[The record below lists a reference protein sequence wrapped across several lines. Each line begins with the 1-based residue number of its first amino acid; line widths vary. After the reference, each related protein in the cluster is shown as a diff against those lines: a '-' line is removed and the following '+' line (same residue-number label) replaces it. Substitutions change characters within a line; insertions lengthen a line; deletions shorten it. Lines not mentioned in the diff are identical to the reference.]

1 MAAVEGKIDSLDA
14 KIVQYQYAII
24 QLQLYIPQ
32 IKRFQETVNQTPN
45 QLPLMQYV
53 VVTIQQLF
61 LISEG
66 PFNARLKL
74 LLDYALFKPLSVTV
88 PATVSHVPYDI
99 QDLAVIPLSS
109 VPSKVQS
116 FKCLKLLEL
125 LCQNCLHAYLA
136 RLHLAK
142 LAKLEQGRLVDPQL
156 KIETIDA
163 QMEELANFL
172 KEKLFANDG
181 MLDLNEL
188 VFELPAD
195 HETLN
200 SDATYVEAT
209 LIDFDL
215 KMLYYI
221 SRLKTIVEEKLK
233 VELTRL
239 RTMRTMS
246 PPAQANYLRQLPNAH
261 LTMHL
266 ILALTLR
273 LNEAYNITRRFGR
286 QIYFPNAQHLYDS
299 KLIAQTKNPTYFKL
313 HILKDFDE
321 LANANKKNG
330 TLIATITRFIRANS
344 EFQVNS
350 KNVLDFTNILSL
362 AHSMIV
368 TSLTTIEDF
377 RHYWIY
383 AEVKFR
389 KAHSIPRKNLAIIHQ
404 QFNPVPSK
412 TDKSTMPAES
422 SNIKLEKAKAKPIS
436 TDQPQADNSSINSK
450 ESLESGS
457 KVAPTGTVSTL
468 SINSDISS
476 IESLESGAR
485 RSPTTAESINA
496 SSALIAE
503 LFNDDHIQSI
513 ESDFK
518 TLDLKNQAKLSTPSG
533 NRSRSSSQSSV
544 TSSGSGSM
552 NRRSIYGTLN
562 SPTRQL
568 SNASTSNRGL
578 YSQNNGSLTNFPLS
592 MNASDSSSLTPAP
605 PAVGNRRRASS
616 QPIRPTS
623 MYISSSSPLSPLSPP
638 ITQPKSH
645 AASGA
650 AAALVRNMSKQDNS
664 KANAALSAAAAT
676 ATGTAIVRSPNG
688 MVRRSPSLT
697 KKAQAGTLN
706 AQLVSP
712 LANKVQ
718 SFTKPIRHKVVEEE
732 ENSDTTP
739 VVHRMTANQRLQQ
752 HLRNASQQGSL
763 VTQQKEQLKSVTVDV
778 NELSHL
784 NMKRYTEPPLPP
796 PPAPAPVPAP
806 APSKYGLINE
816 STPPTASTGITVSSG
831 KITRLQMTKIN
842 TQKNSVTA
850 YADESTPST
859 SSNSSVSGVSSTVDK
874 ASTRSELTQEDGT
887 GTVVKRVR
895 FIGVPQYSEAE
906 DAPSNYAQKI
916 LRNFAMLRPGKPVQN
931 RLSFA
936 QKEHLLKKEESISFR
951 KQLHSNVQS

>member
-1 MAAVEGKIDSLDA
+1 MSGKIDSLDA

-24 QLQLYIPQ
+24 QLQIYIPQ
-32 IKRFQETVNQTPN
+32 IKEFQKSLLLKPN
-45 QLPLMQYV
+45 QVPLMQYIV
-53 VVTIQQLF
+53 VAIQQLF

-74 LLDYALFKPLSVTV
+74 LLDYGLFKPLSVTV

-99 QDLAVIPLSS
+99 QDLAVVPLSS
-109 VPSKVQS
+109 VPSSTQA

-136 RLHLAK
+136 RLHQAK
-142 LAKLEQGRLVDPQL
+142 LAKLEQSRMTDDPQL
-156 KIETIDA
+156 KLETIDQ
-163 QMEELANFL
+163 QMDELATFL
-172 KEKLFANDG
+172 KEKLFNDNS
-181 MLDLNEL
+181 MLDLNDL
-188 VFELPAD
+188 MFELPPD

-209 LIDFDL
+209 LIDFDM

-221 SRLKTIVEEKLK
+221 SKVKSIVEDTLN

-239 RTMRTMS
+239 RNIRSFSS
-246 PPAQANYLRQLPNAH
+246 PTAQINYLSQLPHAH

-273 LNEAYNITRRFGR
+273 LNEIYNITRRFGR

-299 KLIAQTKNPTYFKL
+299 KLISQTKNPTYFKL
-313 HILKDFDE
+313 HVLKDFDE

-344 EFQVNS
+344 EFEVNA
-350 KNVLDFTNILSL
+350 KNVLNITNILNL

-368 TSLTTIEDF
+368 TSLTSIEEF
-377 RHYWIY
+377 RNYWIY

-404 QFNPVPSK
+404 QFNPAPPPPSQP
-412 TDKSTMPAES
+412 SQPPS
-422 SNIKLEKAKAKPIS
+422 
-436 TDQPQADNSSINSK
+436 QPQPQPPKVSSSISPTLSRPQTDDSSITTK
-450 ESLESGS
+450 ESLDSATQLPTIMTNLTQPYNSESS
-457 KVAPTGTVSTL
+457 LVDLQETG
-468 SINSDISS
+468 
-476 IESLESGAR
+476 AH

-496 SSALIAE
+496 SSALIAK

-518 TLDLKNQAKLSTPSG
+518 TLDIKNQVKLNTPSG

-544 TSSGSGSM
+544 NSNGSLS
-552 NRRSIYGTLN
+552 RRSIYGTLN
-562 SPTRQL
+562 SPSSSKR
-568 SNASTSNRGL
+568 SSL
-578 YSQNNGSLTNFPLS
+578 YAQKNGSLTNFPTTEY
-592 MNASDSSSLTPAP
+592 SSSSSSQAP
-605 PAVGNRRRASS
+605 PTVGNRRRANS

-623 MYISSSSPLSPLSPP
+623 MYVTSSPP
-638 ITQPKSH
+638 IMQPKSH

-650 AAALVRNMSKQDNS
+650 AAALVRNMNKQDV
-664 KANAALSAAAAT
+664 NAPAT
-676 ATGTAIVRSPNG
+676 NTAIVRSSNG

-697 KKAQAGTLN
+697 KKAQAGTQGAN
-706 AQLVSP
+706 QVSP
-712 LANKVQ
+712 LAHKIQ
-718 SFTKPIRHKVVEEE
+718 PFKKPARPSVVEEE
-732 ENSDTTP
+732 GEQVKP
-739 VVHRMTANQRLQQ
+739 AVQRMTANQRLQQ
-752 HLRNASQQGSL
+752 HLKNASQQGSL

-778 NELSHL
+778 SELSQL
-784 NMKRYTEPPLPP
+784 NMKRYTEQPPLPP
-796 PPAPAPVPAP
+796 PP
-806 APSKYGLINE
+806 
-816 STPPTASTGITVSSG
+816 PPPPLQQQQQASVSPKNGASVAEVSPG

-842 TQKNSVTA
+842 THKNSMNMHGEEGGPLSSSSTS
-850 YADESTPST
+850 STPST
-859 SSNSSVSGVSSTVDK
+859 ISYIGDK
-874 ASTRSELTQEDGT
+874 VRSRSILVLEDGSS
-887 GTVVKRVR
+887 VVKRVR

-916 LRNFAMLRPGKPVQN
+916 LRNFAMLRPGKPSQQ

-951 KQLHSNVQS
+951 KQLHSNVPS